1 MIAPKTEQFKAT
13 FLSHSFCE
21 LGIWAQISPWI
32 KVSYKLQSIGKSYIV
47 NWRLK
52 WERIHFQV
60 QPNWEVSE
68 VYTGCTHPSVLPS
81 VHRLACLRSS
91 LAVGQRYQ
99 FLALWASPQSGLQH
113 GRMFFPEWELLEGE
127 TEGEQKRV
135 QARQKSLSFHNLSI
149 GIQSLCPANTEGRG
163 LKTTYQETEITVSRF
178 KDWLP
183 SWAVID
189 VP

>member
-1 MIAPKTEQFKAT
+1 MFNLT
-13 FLSHSFCE
+13 
-21 LGIWAQISPWI
+21 
-32 KVSYKLQSIGKSYIV
+32 GKSQKCTQVVHLQAY
-47 NWRLK
+47 
-52 WERIHFQV
+52 FQ
-60 QPNWEVSE
+60 
-68 VYTGCTHPSVLPS
+68 VYTGW
-81 VHRLACLRSS
+81 ACLRSS

-178 KDWLP
+178 KD
-183 SWAVID
+183 
-189 VP
+189 